1 MRSLFYLT
9 YGYLPIIFYKHLNT
23 LIMSNVLDAVLA
35 QYEKNQMGGA
45 QSKMSQDERMKK
57 YFALILGDKEK
68 SGQRRVR
75 ILPTTDGSS
84 PFKEAW
90 YHEIQVG
97 GQWQKFYDPG
107 KNDNERSPL
116 NEVYEELISTGK
128 EADKELA
135 KQYKSRKFY
144 IVKVI
149 DRDNEADGPKFWRF
163 KHNYKNEGIL
173 DKIIPIWRNKG
184 DITDAEKGRD
194 LIIELAKS
202 KTPKGKEYTTV
213 SAIMY
218 DDPTPVHADNDQM
231 KEWVNDELSWTD
243 VYSKKP
249 VEYLE
254 AIARGETPKWDNE
267 KGGYVYGDSSVE
279 EETIGGKTKTPP
291 KKVQD
296 PQADD
301 DADTELPF

>member
-1 MRSLFYLT
+1 M
-9 YGYLPIIFYKHLNT
+9 
-23 LIMSNVLDAVLA
+23 MSSLDAVLA
-35 QYEKNQMGGA
+35 QYEKSQQSSGGA

-75 ILPTTDGSS
+75 ILPTPDGSS

-116 NEVYEELISTGK
+116 NEVYEELMSTGK
-128 EADKELA
+128 ESDKELA

-149 DRDNEADGPKFWRF
+149 DRDNEADGVKFWRF
-163 KHNYKNEGIL
+163 KHNYKQEGIL
-173 DKIIPIWRNKG
+173 DKIIPIWKAKG
-184 DITDAEKGRD
+184 DITDPDKGRD
-194 LIIELAKS
+194 LILELTKA
-202 KTPKGKEYTTV
+202 KTPKGAFYTVIQTV
-213 SAIMY
+213 MY
-218 DDPTPVHADNDQM
+218 DDPAAISEETDQM
-231 KEWVNDELSWTD
+231 VDWVGDEMTWED

-254 AIARGETPKWDNE
+254 AIARGETPRWDSE
-267 KGGYVYGDSSVE
+267 KGGYVYSNN
-279 EETIGGKTKTPP
+279 ETSEVSMGGTKEP
-291 KKVQD
+291 KSINEVAD
-296 PQADD
+296 PQTTSEVDED
-301 DADTELPF
+301 LPF

>member
-1 MRSLFYLT
+1 
-9 YGYLPIIFYKHLNT
+9 
-23 LIMSNVLDAVLA
+23 MSNVLDAVLA
-35 QYEKNQMGGA
+35 QYEKNQIGGGA
-45 QSKMSQDERMKK
+45 QGKMSQDERMKK

-116 NEVYEELISTGK
+116 NEVYEELMATGK
-128 EADKELA
+128 ESDKELA

-149 DRDNEADGPKFWRF
+149 DRDNEQDGPKFWRF

-218 DDPTPVHADNDQM
+218 DDPTPVSED
-231 KEWVNDELSWTD
+231 KETAKNWVSDELTWTD

-254 AIARGETPKWDNE
+254 AIAQGKTPKWDSE
-267 KGGYVYGDSSVE
+267 KGGYVYGDASTS
-279 EETIGGKTKTPP
+279 EETIGGS
-291 KKVQD
+291 KKSSSKYED
-296 PQADD
+296 PQADA
-301 DADTELPF
+301 DADSDLPF

>member
-1 MRSLFYLT
+1 M
-9 YGYLPIIFYKHLNT
+9 NT
-23 LIMSNVLDAVLA
+23 LDAVLA
-35 QYEKNQMGGA
+35 QYEKSQMGGS

-57 YFALILGDKEK
+57 YFALILSDKEK
-68 SGQRRVR
+68 SGQRRIR
-75 ILPTTDGSS
+75 ILPTKDGSS

-116 NEVYEELISTGK
+116 NEVYEELMATGK
-128 EADKELA
+128 ESDKELA

-149 DRDNEADGPKFWRF
+149 DRDHPEDGPKFWRF

-184 DITDAEKGRD
+184 DITDPENGRD
-194 LIIELAKS
+194 LIIDLARS

-218 DDPTPVHADNDQM
+218 DDPAPIHEDSAQA
-231 KEWVNDELSWTD
+231 KEWVNDEMSWTD

-254 AIARGETPKWDNE
+254 AIARGETPRWDSE
-267 KGGYVYGDSSVE
+267 RGGYVYGDESTS
-279 EETIGGKTKTPP
+279 EETFGGTKSN
-291 KKVQD
+291 QD
-296 PQADD
+296 PQMDLEPD
-301 DADTELPF
+301 SDLPF

>member
-1 MRSLFYLT
+1 
-9 YGYLPIIFYKHLNT
+9 
-23 LIMSNVLDAVLA
+23 
-35 QYEKNQMGGA
+35 
-45 QSKMSQDERMKK
+45 MSQDERMKK

-116 NEVYEELISTGK
+116 NEVYEELIATGK
-128 EADKELA
+128 ESDKQLA
-135 KQYKSRKFY
+135 AQYRSRKFY

-149 DRDNEADGPKFWRF
+149 DRDHEEDGVKFWRF
-163 KHNYKNEGIL
+163 KHNYKNDGIL

-184 DITDAEKGRD
+184 DITDSEKGRD

-202 KTPKGKEYTTV
+202 KTPAGKEYTTV
-213 SAIMY
+213 STIMY
-218 DDPTPVHADNDQM
+218 DDPAPVHTDAAQATA
-231 KEWVNDELSWTD
+231 WVNDELSWLD

-249 VEYLE
+249 VDYLE
-254 AIARGETPKWDNE
+254 AIARGETPKWSTE
-267 KGGYVYGDSSVE
+267 KGGYVYESNSVGTE
-279 EETIGGKTKTPP
+279 SFGGGTSKSGKPA
-291 KKVQD
+291 VVVD
-296 PQADD
+296 PQANDEPD
-301 DADTELPF
+301 SDLPF

>member
-1 MRSLFYLT
+1 
-9 YGYLPIIFYKHLNT
+9 
-23 LIMSNVLDAVLA
+23 MSTLDAVLA
-35 QYEKNQMGGA
+35 QYEKSQMGGS

-57 YFALILGDKEK
+57 YFALILSDKEK
-68 SGQRRVR
+68 SGQRRIR
-75 ILPTTDGSS
+75 ILPTKDGSS

-116 NEVYEELISTGK
+116 NEVYEELMATGK
-128 EADKELA
+128 ESDKELA

-149 DRDNEADGPKFWRF
+149 DRDHPEDGPKFWRF

-184 DITDAEKGRD
+184 DITDPENGRD
-194 LIIELAKS
+194 LIIDLARS

-218 DDPTPVHADNDQM
+218 DDPAPIHEDSTQA
-231 KEWVNDELSWTD
+231 KEWVNDEMSWTD

-254 AIARGETPKWDNE
+254 AIARGETPRWDSE
-267 KGGYVYGDSSVE
+267 RGGYVYGDESTS
-279 EETIGGKTKTPP
+279 EETFGGTKSH
-291 KKVQD
+291 QD
-296 PQADD
+296 PQMDLEPD
-301 DADTELPF
+301 SDLPF